1 MQRRTRGSK
10 PAALVTP
17 GRGSCVAG
25 KPGEHE
31 LCGLDVSS
39 TLWGWLLVVCN
50 PGFDSVALAFSWQK
64 YTPSDPQK
72 TAEGAVGFSLMK

>member
-1 MQRRTRGSK
+1 MQSQRRTRGSK

-31 LCGLDVSS
+31 LGGLDVSS
-39 TLWGWLLVVCN
+39 TVGWYWLFATN
-50 PGFDSVALAFSWQK
+50 SAFSRQK
-64 YTPSDPQK
+64 YTIVQTQK
-72 TAEGAVGFSLMK
+72 TAECAVGFSVNEHA